1 MFSLVFL
8 MLRIVF
14 HVLSITFAITSLC
27 FVAPVFDY
35 SFSNYVCAPG
45 FVWSYAVFDSI
56 IRVSNYVLLNPG
68 LQRAR
73 PLRSGASDKLI
84 MLVFSAERKFM
95 LLSQSC
101 MIPYQFS
108 CLDLSLV

>member
-14 HVLSITFAITSLC
+14 HGLSITFAITSLC

-45 FVWSYAVFDSI
+45 SVWYYAFFDSI

-68 LQRAR
+68 LLESSPATVWR
-73 PLRSGASDKLI
+73 
-84 MLVFSAERKFM
+84 E
-95 LLSQSC
+95 
-101 MIPYQFS
+101 
-108 CLDLSLV
+108 